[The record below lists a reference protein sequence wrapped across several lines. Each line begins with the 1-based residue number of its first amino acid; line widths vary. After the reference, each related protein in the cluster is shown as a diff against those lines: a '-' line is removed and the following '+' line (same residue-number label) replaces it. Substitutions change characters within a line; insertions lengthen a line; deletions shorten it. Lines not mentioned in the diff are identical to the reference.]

1 MIKLIKSTFFN
12 EQETK
17 KKLYDFILNA
27 EMLSMAQEC
36 KKFEEKFAKKQGRKF
51 AVFVNSGSSA
61 NLILLQSL
69 MNLGKFKKGDK
80 IGVSAL
86 TWGTNV
92 MPIIQMG
99 LIPIAIDCEI
109 ESLNVSSRTLN
120 ERINELNGLF
130 LTNALGFSHNI
141 SKIKDICSKKNIIF
155 IEDNCEALGSRV
167 SGTLLGNFGVAS
179 TFSFFVGHHISTIEG
194 GMICTDDEKLYFSL
208 IMARAHGWDR
218 NLPIKKQQEL
228 RNKYNI
234 DEFYSKYA
242 FMNWGLMFV
251 RPKSVVFGEY
261 SDKLLE

>member
-1 MIKLIKSTFFN
+1 MLI
-12 EQETK
+12 
-17 KKLYDFILNA
+17 
-27 EMLSMAQEC
+27 
-36 KKFEEKFAKKQGRKF
+36 
-51 AVFVNSGSSA
+51 SGSSA

-141 SKIKDICSKKNIIF
+141 SKIKDICSKKILF
-155 IEDNCEALGSRV
+155 L
-167 SGTLLGNFGVAS
+167 
-179 TFSFFVGHHISTIEG
+179 
-194 GMICTDDEKLYFSL
+194 
-208 IMARAHGWDR
+208 
-218 NLPIKKQQEL
+218 
-228 RNKYNI
+228 
-234 DEFYSKYA
+234 
-242 FMNWGLMFV
+242 
-251 RPKSVVFGEY
+251 
-261 SDKLLE
+261 